1 MIQEHPTVLAA
12 NGYPPKKH
20 LLRDLRMSLVFEDD
34 VCATICM
41 PVVPEVCSDIGA
53 IHPGVLAILTDVLG
67 GFLAM
72 KSFLPD
78 WMATAN
84 LSLHT
89 TGRISCGMV
98 SATGHMVR
106 SGRTTATV
114 SAELF
119 SDDGNGQAVGSAMI
133 SYAKIERAR
142 ANAWNGIHKARRIDF
157 KWPDGSSGLE
167 RHVLAQTGLRDVDK
181 HPDDTVLEMSEYVR
195 NSFGSLQGGMI
206 ALMADVAGQSAARKA
221 AGHRLTTADLVIHY
235 LSPGRF
241 GPFTTSV
248 RVLRIDKFSALCRI
262 EIKDTGDNQRLIAVA
277 MHTAVF
283 TGDPLT

>member
-1 MIQEHPTVLAA
+1 
-12 NGYPPKKH
+12 
-20 LLRDLRMSLVFEDD
+20 MSLVFEDD

-53 IHPGVLAILTDVLG
+53 VHPGVLATLVDVLG

-72 KSFLPD
+72 QTFLPD

-89 TGRISCGMV
+89 TGRIACGMV

-133 SYAKIERAR
+133 SYAKIEGAR
-142 ANAWNGIHKARRIDF
+142 ANAWNGTYKARRIDF
-157 KWPDGSSGLE
+157 QWPGGSSGLE
-167 RHVLAQTGLRDVDK
+167 RHVVDQTGLRGVDK
-181 HPDDTVLEMSEYVR
+181 QPGDTVLKMSEYVR

-206 ALMADVAGQSAARKA
+206 ALMADVAGQSAAREA
-221 AGHRLTTADLVIHY
+221 AGRRLATADLVMHY

-241 GPFTTSV
+241 GPFTTAV
-248 RVLRIDKFSALCRI
+248 RVLRTDKFSVLSRI
-262 EIKDTGDNQRLIAVA
+262 EVKDTGDNQRIMAVA

-283 TGDPLT
+283 TGDPST